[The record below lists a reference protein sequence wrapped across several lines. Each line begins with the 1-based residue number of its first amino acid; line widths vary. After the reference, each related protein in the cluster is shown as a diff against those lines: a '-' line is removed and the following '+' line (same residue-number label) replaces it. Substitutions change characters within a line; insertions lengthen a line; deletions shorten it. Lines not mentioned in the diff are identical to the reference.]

1 MPPRA
6 VTLAILAFWVATFA
20 WFCHHDLW
28 PRLRPGQKP
37 PYTIDLAQEVS
48 GPTGRQWEIFYNGQ
62 TIGSATTWVSHRRSD
77 DTYELATKCWF
88 TRDKFTFPVN
98 VPLIGHLGDLEFKR
112 MESTYRVTRDGDLRE
127 VEADM
132 AAEFHGPLPQAR
144 RRAGEGPEDP
154 FNPESTIRGHVEG
167 VVADGR
173 LAPVWRVE
181 WPELGRQELH
191 SDPVEVATGHS
202 VLSPL
207 QPWNRLLDVQED
219 KRWRIRLFDP
229 LMESVGTLV
238 PGGARAA
245 SVRELEAGVLQ
256 GTQAWTWNNVEV
268 PCLVIEYRGD
278 DVTGKTYVRK
288 SDGLVIRQEMT
299 RQDHTLA
306 LQRVPR

>member
-6 VTLAILAFWVATFA
+6 VTLAILAFWLATFA

-28 PRLRPGQKP
+28 PRLRPGQRP

-48 GPTGRQWEIFYNGQ
+48 GSSGRQWEIFYNGQ
-62 TIGSATTWVSHRRSD
+62 TIGSATTWVGHRRAD
-77 DTYELATKCWF
+77 DTYELGTKCWF
-88 TRDKFTFPVN
+88 TKNKFAFPVN
-98 VPLIGHLGDLEFKR
+98 VPFVGHLGDLEIKH
-112 MESTYRVTRDGDLRE
+112 MDSTYRVTRDGDLRE
-127 VEADM
+127 AEADLV
-132 AAEFHGPLPQAR
+132 AEFHALPAR
-144 RRAGEGPEDP
+144 ARHPADGGQDEPPDP
-154 FNPESTIRGHVEG
+154 DSTIRGHVQG
-167 VVADGR
+167 VVKDGTF
-173 LAPVWRVE
+173 APLWRVE
-181 WPELGRQELH
+181 FPGVGRQELR

-219 KRWRIRLFDP
+219 KRWQIRLFDP
-229 LMESVGTLV
+229 LMDSVGTLV
-238 PGGARAA
+238 PGAARAA
-245 SVRELEAGVLQ
+245 TVRELEAGVLQ
-256 GTQAWTWNNVEV
+256 GTQPWTWNNADV

-278 DVTGKTYVRK
+278 NITGKTYVRA